1 MMSVDTGYRDTG
13 YRDTTKSPAER
24 ARELLEE
31 LTLEEKMA
39 QLTCIFPFGDSFD
52 DMEQQAK
59 EMPYGTGQVSTL
71 EMRRIHTLDEAA
83 AWQRKMQETVMT
95 QSPHH
100 IPAILHM
107 EGLCGGFIQESTSF
121 PSGIARGSGWDP
133 KLEEKIARTVAE
145 QEASCGITHI
155 LAPVLDISRDSRMG
169 RQGETYGEDPALAA
183 ALGAAY
189 TRGVQTTQA
198 DGRKPESVAKHFLGF
213 HNSQGGIHGSQS
225 DTPPRLLEEIYG
237 KPFQAAITESGLK
250 GIMPCYNSIDGEP
263 ASVSHRLLTDL
274 LRERMGFDGLA
285 VSDYGGISNAHEVQ
299 HIGET
304 IAETGLLAME
314 AGMDMEMPK
323 AAGYGEELKEMFR
336 SGQADMG
343 LLDRTVL
350 GVLEA
355 KYRMGLFEHPFA
367 ADGEELHR
375 IFDKTEGA
383 ELSLQ
388 SARESMILLKNNGA
402 LPLSGKIR
410 KLAVIG
416 PHADCARKFFG
427 GYTHLCMMESVYA
440 VKSSIAG
447 VEDSPESGRL
457 DTEQAK
463 GDAQT
468 GQSGTSGG
476 EVRSDS
482 AVLPG
487 GEPVEYVPG
496 TQIQSDEAKLFDDI
510 LRLQKPE
517 CRSLLEEL
525 KLRMPDTEIL
535 YAYGYP
541 VAGADESGF
550 KEALKAVKEADA
562 VILTLG
568 GKHGTCS
575 MATMG
580 EGVDAA
586 NINLPECQDAFIRAA
601 AACGKTLIGVHFDG
615 RPISSDTADRYL
627 DAIVEAW
634 SPAESGAQTV
644 ADVLLGAYNPGGK
657 LPVSVAYNAGQIPV
671 FYNHPNGSA
680 WHQQESIGFVNY
692 VDLPH
697 TPRYCFGHGLSYTC
711 FAYTDLEISTT
722 EVEPDGEV
730 TIRCTVENTGDR
742 AGDEV
747 VQLYLRDRFA
757 SMTRPVKELAGFCRI
772 HIEPKEKIRVT
783 FTVKADQTAF
793 LDREMRWKVERGDID
808 VEIGSSS
815 EDIRLTGEFRI
826 TQDRWINGAERT
838 FYAGVE
844 TEEEG

>member
-100 IPAILHM
+100 IPAIFHM
-107 EGLCGGFIQESTSF
+107 EGLCGGFIQESTSL

-145 QEASCGITHI
+145 QEAACGITHI

-263 ASVSHRLLTDL
+263 ASVSHRLLTEL

-336 SGQADMG
+336 SGQADME

-388 SARESMILLKNNGA
+388 SARESMILLKNNGV

-447 VEDSPESGRL
+447 VEDSPVL
-457 DTEQAK
+457 P
-463 GDAQT
+463 
-468 GQSGTSGG
+468 GG
-476 EVRSDS
+476 

-550 KEALKAVKEADA
+550 EEAMKAVKEADA

-601 AACGKTLIGVHFDG
+601 VAYGKPLIGVHFDG
-615 RPISSDTADRYL
+615 RPISSDTADRHL

-634 SPAESGAQTV
+634 SPAESGAQAV
-644 ADVLLGAYNPGGK
+644 ADVLMGAYNPGGK

-671 FYNHPNGSA
+671 FYNHPTGSA

-697 TPRYCFGHGLSYTC
+697 TPRYCFGHGLSYTR

-730 TIRCTVENTGDR
+730 TIRCTVENAGER

-826 TQDRWINGAERT
+826 TQDQWINGAERT
-838 FYAGVE
+838 FYAASEMEVE
-844 TEEEG
+844 R